1 MATTTKSEKGAP
13 PHLALFPCA
22 GMGHL
27 MPFLR
32 LAAMLASRGCIVTFI
47 TVQPTVS
54 AAESDHLS
62 SFFSTHPHIKR
73 LDFQLLPYKKSKF
86 LNDDPFFIQFEAIG
100 NSVHLLHPL
109 LSCLSPSLSAIV
121 ADLPVASR
129 VSQLAS
135 DLSVSTFILITTSAR
150 FFSLMVYL
158 PQLTQDKNTKKNAGG
173 GNGYIEFPGLGP
185 MPVSSIPPAMLDD
198 NNFFAVSI
206 STNVSSL
213 FKVKGIFINTFNWFE
228 AEAIESLNSSGVAP
242 HLAPILPVGP
252 LESFEIEQA
261 SDLPWLDE
269 QAPESVVFISFGS
282 RTALSKDQI
291 RELTTGLEKSGC
303 TFLWVVKAS
312 KVDKDDKEGVE
323 DIVGESFLGRTK
335 KKGIVIKGWVNQE
348 QILAHPAIGGFVS
361 HCGWNSVIEAA
372 RLGVPILA
380 WPQNGDQRINA
391 EVVEKV
397 GFGLWVRDWGWMG
410 EKLVDGNHI
419 ADSITELMLSQNLRA
434 RAKEV
439 KEKARQAREI
449 NGSSERFL
457 QGLIDSFKSKE
468 ET

>member
-1 MATTTKSEKGAP
+1 MATTTKSEKGTP

-32 LAAMLASRGCIVTFI
+32 LAAMLASRGCSVTFI

-73 LDFQLLPYKKSKF
+73 LEFPLPPYKKSKF
-86 LNDDPFFIQFEAIG
+86 LNNDPFFIQAEAIG
-100 NSVHLLHPL
+100 NAVHLLRPV

-121 ADLPVASR
+121 ADFSVASS

-135 DLSVSTFILITTSAR
+135 DLSISTYILITTSAR
-150 FFSLMVYL
+150 FLSLMVYFPL
-158 PQLTQDKNTKKNAGG
+158 LAQYKNTKNNAGG
-173 GNGYIEFPGLGP
+173 GNGYIELPGIGP

-206 STNVSSL
+206 STNVSSI
-213 FKVKGIFINTFNWFE
+213 FKVKSILINTFNWIE
-228 AEAIESLNSSGVAP
+228 SEAIEALNSSGVAP
-242 HLAPILPVGP
+242 HPAPILPVGP
-252 LESFEIEQA
+252 LESFDIEQA

-269 QAPESVVFISFGS
+269 QAPESVVFVSFGS

-291 RELTTGLEKSGC
+291 KELTTGLEKSGC
-303 TFLWVVKAS
+303 TFLWVLKAS
-312 KVDKDDKEGVE
+312 KVDKDDTEKVE
-323 DIVGESFLGRTK
+323 DIVGESFLGRAK

-380 WPQNGDQRINA
+380 WPQHGDQRINA

-397 GFGLWVRDWGWMG
+397 GFGLWVREWGWTG
-410 EKLVDGNHI
+410 EKLVDGNDI
-419 ADSITELMLSQNLRA
+419 ADRITELMLSENLRA

-439 KEKARQAREI
+439 KEKARHARET
-449 NGSSERFL
+449 NGSSERLL

>member
-1 MATTTKSEKGAP
+1 MATTTKFEKGAP

-32 LAAMLASRGCIVTFI
+32 LATMLASRGCIVTFI

-62 SFFSTHPHIKR
+62 IFFSTHPHIKR

-86 LNDDPFFIQFEAIG
+86 VNDDPFFIQFEAIG
-100 NSVHLLHPL
+100 NSVHLLPPL

-135 DLSVSTFILITTSAR
+135 DLSVSTYILITTSAR

-158 PQLTQDKNTKKNAGG
+158 PQLAQDKNTKNDAGG
-173 GNGYIEFPGLGP
+173 GNGYIELPGLGS

-228 AEAIESLNSSGVAP
+228 AEAIEALNSSGVAP

-269 QAPESVVFISFGS
+269 QAPES
-282 RTALSKDQI
+282 
-291 RELTTGLEKSGC
+291 KSGC
-303 TFLWVVKAS
+303 TFLWVVKSS

-410 EKLVDGNHI
+410 EKLVDRNHI

-449 NGSSERFL
+449 NGSSERLL
-457 QGLIDSFKSKE
+457 QGLIDSFKSME